1 MKKDEKIIIFC
12 YVLTV
17 LMLLISSIYTFYK
30 IKPNNMVF
38 NIEKVFKTSANIF
51 VK

>member
-1 MKKDEKIIIFC
+1 MKKDEKIIIIC
-12 YVLTV
+12 YIITAFA
-17 LMLLISSIYTFYK
+17 LLISSIYTFYQ
-30 IKPNNMVF
+30 IKPSGMAF